1 MRFSA
6 LFGVTI
12 SVLLTLPAA
21 AQPLPDVLDQR
32 RIAITQNMDFPGGD
46 LISIFETDFE
56 SCRAACLADPD
67 CGAFT
72 FNTRSNACF
81 PKASA
86 LEAAPFEGAT
96 SARVFSTAPAA
107 LAAQSSRLAQLSF
120 LRPEDATAARDL
132 ARALPQFHV
141 AGEWTAGAL
150 LDAARDARQ
159 SGAPLAALRFT
170 GAALTLT
177 DAPRDWL
184 SYAQLAAALTGEN
197 SRETRTWRER
207 AISSSLNAF
216 LRAGDPQLQAG
227 ALSVMAVGLEGV
239 GRGRDMIPA
248 LRLANAILPR
258 PETEQAIED
267 AIAKHGFRITE
278 HRVDNDSSTPR
289 VCAIFSEP
297 LVAAGVDYAPFVRTS
312 VTGLAVTAEDRQI
325 CVDGINHGERYGLA
339 FRAGLPA
346 ASGEVLSKTVPL
358 EIYVRDRA
366 PSLRF
371 PGRGYILP
379 AGAEVALPVV
389 TVNVAEVALSL
400 SKVSD
405 RTILTTMQEGL
416 FARPIPVWEEG
427 FFTENRATEIWQGTG
442 LVQSTL
448 NRDSTTRLPLEV
460 ETGTLTPG
468 LYVLTARIPGVP
480 GENTPPASQWFV
492 VSDLG
497 LTTYRG
503 NDGLHVYVRGLSDT
517 SAKPDATVQI
527 ISRSNGVL
535 AEVTTDTD
543 GYARIAPALLNGP
556 AGAAP
561 ALLTV
566 RQGAD
571 DFAFLSLIDPEL
583 DLSDRGVAGR
593 SSPPPLDIFA
603 TTDRGAYRAG
613 DVIQA
618 TLLARNPRGI
628 AVPDIPLT
636 LILSRPDGVEYS
648 RQLIQPIGAGGY
660 TTGFPLGATVP
671 RGTWSLAVHVDP
683 NAAAVTRERVL
694 VEDFLP
700 ERLDLVLDAPEGPLS
715 AGAAMPL
722 TLQADYLFGAPAPNL
737 PLEGTIRLSA
747 SQTLDGFPGVHF
759 GRHDSAPTP
768 QASAL
773 PDATTDATGAA
784 TLNIPL
790 PDLPATDRPISAAV
804 TVTLSE
810 GSGRPIERQITRAL
824 SPVGPLLGI
833 RPLFEDRAAEGSAA
847 GFELVSLAPDLS
859 PQSMQV
865 DWALNRIERDYQWYQ
880 LYGNW
885 SWEPITRRTRV
896 ATGSADLST
905 GRATIEA
912 PVEWGRYELEVVRN
926 DGPYLSASTQFS
938 AGWVGEGDAASTP
951 DLLELGLDKDAYS
964 VGETARLRIT
974 TPQAGTALLTIL
986 SDGIIDRA
994 VHALPAGETTLN
1006 LPVTDAWGSG
1016 AYVTVSLLRPMDR
1029 AAAQQP
1035 ARALG
1040 LVHAAVDP
1048 GPQALT
1054 VRFDAPEIAPAA
1066 GPLLASLFVPD
1077 LPEGVQAYATVAAV
1091 DVGILNLTSFDSP
1104 DPGAHY
1110 FGQRALGVG
1119 LRDIYGRLI
1128 DGMQGAMGQVRSGG
1142 DAGASMRMQAPP
1154 PTEDLAVA
1162 FSGPIQIGPDG
1173 RAPLRFDLKG
1183 FNGTVRL
1190 MAVVW
1195 TDEGVGQAEADV
1207 TMRDPIV
1214 LSASLPRFL
1223 APGDKSFL
1231 RLELT
1236 HVDGDSGRVAL
1247 VVSADGPLEVDLTRL
1262 PSAVEIADQGRE
1274 ILEIPIRARGE
1285 GDARIT
1291 IDLTTPDGTS
1301 VQRNLALGVRANDPE
1316 ISVSDRI
1323 TLVPGS
1329 TFTLDRNLLAGFKPG
1344 TAQIILSAGP
1354 LARFDAPG
1362 LLAALDRYPW
1372 GCTEQ
1377 IASRALPLLY
1387 AQPLAEAMGLD
1398 QDEALATRLA
1408 EAVDTMLSRQ
1418 SSNGAFGLWRAGSG
1432 DLWLDAYVTDVLSR
1446 ARAQGIAV
1454 PDRAFTLALE
1464 NLQNR
1469 VNYAA
1474 DFDKGGE
1481 EIAYALHVLAREG
1494 AAAIGDL
1501 RYYADVKAGDFGTPM
1516 ALAQLGAALAAYGD
1530 QPRADRLFAAANSR
1544 VLGARPEAAIWRDD
1558 YGTARR
1564 DAAAVLAL
1572 GLEAGTE
1579 VLNRDALVTA
1589 SLAGPDRPRSTQ
1601 EAAWTLL
1608 AAQALLE
1615 GTSADLIV
1623 NGDPAEGPLVRVM
1636 DSANFTP
1643 MEFQTASTRPETLV
1657 ITRFGVPEVAPD
1669 PGGNGYAI
1677 DRLYFTL
1684 EGEPVQP
1691 ERLSVGTRLV
1701 TVLKVTPLGAREG
1714 RLMVVDPLPAGLEI
1728 DNPNLL
1734 STGDIG
1740 ALDWLTL
1747 ETTPQNTEFRSDQF
1761 RAAVD
1766 QRGTTPLQLAYIVRA
1781 VTPGAFHHPAA
1792 HVEDMYRP
1800 QFRAQGITGRLEV
1813 VR

>member
-6 LFGVTI
+6 LFGAAFG
-12 SVLLTLPAA
+12 VLLTVSGH
-21 AQPLPDVLDQR
+21 AQPLPDALDQR

-46 LISIFETDFE
+46 LTPIFETDFE
-56 SCRAACLADPD
+56 SCLAACLADPK

-72 FNTRSNACF
+72 FNNRSNACF
-81 PKASA
+81 PKTDAI
-86 LEAAPFEGAT
+86 EAAPFEGAT
-96 SARVFSTAPAA
+96 SARVFSTSPAA
-107 LAAQSSRLAQLSF
+107 LNAQSSRLAQLAF
-120 LRPEDATAARDL
+120 LRPEDAVAARDL
-132 ARALPQFHV
+132 ARALPARHV
-141 AGEWTAGAL
+141 TGEWTAGAL

-170 GAALTLT
+170 GAALSLT

-197 SRETRTWRER
+197 SRETRAWRER
-207 AISSSLNAF
+207 AISASLSAF

-258 PETEQAIED
+258 TETEQAIED

-278 HRVDNDSSTPR
+278 HRVDNNSATPR

-297 LVAAGVDYAPFVRTS
+297 LVTAGIDYAPFVRTAI
-312 VTGLAVTAEDRQI
+312 TGLAVTAEDRQI
-325 CVDGINHGERYGLA
+325 CVDGVTHGERYRFA

-358 EIYVRDRA
+358 EVYVRDRA

-389 TVNVAEVALSL
+389 SVNVAEVALSL

-405 RTILTTMQEGL
+405 RAILTTMQEGL
-416 FARPIPVWEEG
+416 FARPIPIWEEG
-427 FFTENRATEIWQGTG
+427 NFAQTRATEIWQGTG
-442 LVQSTL
+442 IVESPL

-460 ETGTLTPG
+460 ETGRLTPG
-468 LYVLTARIPGVP
+468 LYVLTARIPDVP
-480 GENTPPASQWFV
+480 AEEAPPASQWFV

-517 SAKPDATVQI
+517 GARPDATVQI
-527 ISRSNGVL
+527 ISRSNAVL
-535 AEVTTDTD
+535 AEVTTDAD

-556 AGAAP
+556 SGAAP

-566 RQGAD
+566 RQGEE
-571 DFAFLSLIDPEL
+571 DFAFLSLTDPEF
-583 DLSDRGVAGR
+583 DLSDRGVSGR
-593 SSPPPLDIFA
+593 ASPPPLDIFA
-603 TTDRGAYRAG
+603 ATDRGAYRAG
-613 DVIQA
+613 EDIQV
-618 TLLARNPRGI
+618 TLLARDPKGI
-628 AVPDIPLT
+628 AVPDVPLT

-660 TTGFPLGATVP
+660 TTTFPLGVTVP
-671 RGTWSLAVHVDP
+671 RGTWGLAVHVDP
-683 NAAAVTRERVL
+683 DAAPVTTERVL

-700 ERLDLVLDAPEGPLS
+700 ERLDLVLNAPKGPLP
-715 AGAAMPL
+715 AGAPLPL
-722 TLQADYLFGAPAPNL
+722 TLQADYLFGAPAPDL
-737 PLEGTIRLSA
+737 PLEGTIRLTA
-747 SQTLDGFPGVHF
+747 SQTLDGFPGVRF
-759 GRHDSAPTP
+759 GRHDNAPTP

-784 TLNIPL
+784 ALTIPL
-790 PDLPATDRPISAAV
+790 PDLPATDRPISATV

-824 SPVGPLLGI
+824 SPIGPLLGI
-833 RPLFEDRAAEGSAA
+833 RPLFEDRAAEGSSA

-859 PQSMQV
+859 PEPMQV
-865 DWALNRIERDYQWYQ
+865 DWALHRIERDYQWYQ
-880 LYGNW
+880 LYGRW
-885 SWEPITRRTRV
+885 SWEPISRRTRV

-912 PVEWGRYELEVVRN
+912 AVDWGRYELEVVRN
-926 DGPYLSASTQFS
+926 DGPYLSASTQFY

-964 VGETARLRIT
+964 VGDVARLRIT
-974 TPQAGTALLTIL
+974 APDAGTALLTIL

-994 VHALPAGETTLN
+994 VHEIAAGETTLD

-1029 AAAQQP
+1029 ANGQQP

-1048 GPQALT
+1048 GLQALT
-1054 VRFDAPEIAPAA
+1054 ARFEASEITPAA
-1066 GPLLASLFVPD
+1066 GPLLASLIAPD
-1077 LPEGVQAYATVAAV
+1077 LPEGTTAYATVAAV
-1091 DVGILNLTSFDSP
+1091 DVGILNLTSFGSP
-1104 DPGAHY
+1104 DPQAHY

-1119 LRDIYGRLI
+1119 MRDVYGRLI

-1142 DAGASMRMQAPP
+1142 DAGAAMRMQAPP

-1162 FSGPIQIGPDG
+1162 FSGPIEIGPDG
-1173 RAPLRFDLKG
+1173 RAPLRFDFDG

-1195 TDEGVGQAEADV
+1195 TAESVGQAEVDV
-1207 TMRDPIV
+1207 TLRDPIV
-1214 LSASLPRFL
+1214 LNASLPRFL
-1223 APGDKSFL
+1223 APGDESLL
-1231 RLELT
+1231 RIELT
-1236 HVDGDSGRVAL
+1236 HVDGDPGRVPL
-1247 VVSADGPLEVDLTRL
+1247 VISADGPLDVDLTRL

-1274 ILEIPIRARGE
+1274 VLEIPIRARSE

-1291 IDLTTPDGTS
+1291 VNLTTPDGTA
-1301 VQRNLALGVRANDPE
+1301 VQRHLTLGIRANDPE

-1398 QDEALATRLA
+1398 RDETLSTRLA

-1418 SSNGAFGLWRAGSG
+1418 SSNGSFGLWGAGSG

-1446 ARAQGIAV
+1446 ARAQGIEV
-1454 PDRAFTLALE
+1454 PDRAFQLALD
-1464 NLQNR
+1464 NLRNR
-1469 VNYAA
+1469 INYAA

-1544 VLGARPEAAIWRDD
+1544 VLGAQPEAAIWRDD

-1572 GLEAGTE
+1572 GVEAGTE
-1579 VLNRDALVTA
+1579 VLNRDALVNA

-1601 EAAWTLL
+1601 EAAWTML

-1615 GTSADLIV
+1615 GTSADLLV
-1623 NGDPAEGPLVRVM
+1623 NGEPAEGPLVRVM
-1636 DSANFTP
+1636 DAGNFSS
-1643 MEFQTASTRPETLV
+1643 MEFQTASSRPETFV
-1657 ITRFGVPEVAPD
+1657 ITRFGVPEIAPD
-1669 PGGNGYAI
+1669 PSGNGYAI

-1684 EGEPVQP
+1684 EGEPLQP
-1691 ERLSVGTRLV
+1691 DRITVGTRLV
-1701 TVLKVTPLGAREG
+1701 TVLKVTPLGQREG

-1734 STGDIG
+1734 STGDIA

-1747 ETTPQNTEFRSDQF
+1747 GTNPQNTEFRSDQF

-1766 QRGTTPLQLAYIVRA
+1766 HRGSAPFQLAYIVRA

-1800 QFRAQGITGRLEV
+1800 HLRAQGATGRLEV
-1813 VR
+1813 LR